1 MAADDLSAPLGQE
14 TKRGRGLSTAIK
26 ASLPQAIAIALATF
40 LGAFVLWAVIAD
52 NPFGGEPMAVVQIA
66 PPGPTA
72 PRVIGGPAAHGAPAI
87 VAPNASGPAESGPGR
102 HDGPPEGPVTIP
114 VLSGLPAPP
123 APGVADSPA
132 NAGNSRTVTI
142 IDGKTGARQEVVI
155 PGSSEPQTT
164 PSTPAMPATPGA
176 PGTSDAS
183 PSAPAAETQPNDQK
197 LVETTPQGPIPKIA
211 ANGMRPAEAYAQP
224 IKPVP
229 GKPDAPRVALIVGGL
244 GVSASISNDAISK
257 LPGAVTLA
265 FMPYSYDV
273 DHLAGRA
280 RRAGHEILLQAPME
294 PFNYPDNDSGPQ
306 TLLTTLSPEQN
317 LERLYWLMSRFQG
330 YVGITGAMGARF
342 TASEQA
348 FTPILR
354 ETAKRGLIFVD
365 DGANPRSVAARV
377 AGGNNLPF
385 AKADMV
391 LDSVP
396 TPAEIDHA
404 LGRLEMTAR
413 ERGVAVGMA
422 SALPVSIERIA
433 KWAKAAESRG
443 LQLVPITAVAS
454 KAKQS

>member
-1 MAADDLSAPLGQE
+1 MDIAPIWREDWRMAADDLSAPLGQQ
-14 TKRGRGLSTAIK
+14 TKRGRGVSAATII
-26 ASLPQAIAIALATF
+26 ASLPQAITIALAAF
-40 LGAFVLWAVIAD
+40 LGVFVLWALLAD
-52 NPFGGEPMAVVQIA
+52 NPFGGEPMAVTQIS
-66 PPGPTA
+66 PQTA
-72 PRVIGGPAAHGAPAI
+72 PRVVSGPAAREVAAP
-87 VAPNASGPAESGPGR
+87 GPGAAGTAAR
-102 HDGPPEGPVTIP
+102 YDGPPGGPLSLP
-114 VLSGLPAPP
+114 VPPSASQPP
-123 APGVADSPA
+123 APVVADGAA
-132 NAGNSRTVTI
+132 NAGNTKTVTI
-142 IDGKTGARQEVVI
+142 IDGKTGARQEIVI
-155 PGSSEPQTT
+155 PGTPEP
-164 PSTPAMPATPGA
+164 PSTPEE
-176 PGTSDAS
+176 
-183 PSAPAAETQPNDQK
+183 PAAAAEVVPNDQK
-197 LVETTPQGPIPKIA
+197 LVEATPQGPIPKIA

-224 IKPVP
+224 VQPIP
-229 GKPDAPRVALIVGGL
+229 GKPDAPRVALVVGGL
-244 GVSASISNDAISK
+244 GVSANISNDAISK

-317 LERLYWLMSRFQG
+317 LERLHWLMSRFQG

-342 TASEQA
+342 TASERA
-348 FTPILR
+348 FTPILQ

-365 DGANPRSVAARV
+365 DGANPRSVAARI
-377 AGGNNLPF
+377 AGGGNLPF

-391 LDSVP
+391 VDAVP

-404 LGRLEMTAR
+404 LGRLEMAAR
-413 ERGVAVGMA
+413 EHGFAVGMA

-443 LQLVPITAVAS
+443 VQLVPITAVAS